1 MESPQQPAPQL
12 TETEQKI
19 FDAAHEVFIQRGLDG
34 AKMQE
39 IADRAG
45 INKALLHYYFR
56 SKEKLFETIARAIL
70 NRNVPVVRSIIES
83 DLVLETKIERL
94 IAQYIGVVSRNSYL
108 PIFLISEMN
117 KHPDRFFDSIFPKE
131 LPRPEVFIRQVGEAV
146 AEGRIRAVDPRH
158 LIVNTMS
165 MCLLPFVAK
174 PLLRV
179 LLGMTPE
186 EWDKFIQQRTRE
198 VTEFVFASLRP

>member
-19 FDAAHEVFIQRGLDG
+19 FDAAHEVFVQRGLDG

-70 NRNVPVVRSIIES
+70 NRNVPIVRSIIES

-94 IAQYIGVVSRNSYL
+94 IAQYIAVISRNSYL

-131 LPRPEVFIRQVGEAV
+131 LPRPEVFVRQVEEAV
-146 AEGRIRAVDPRH
+146 AEGRIRAVEPSH
-158 LIVNTMS
+158 LIVNVMS
-165 MCLLPFVAK
+165 MCLMPFVAK

-186 EWDKFIQQRTRE
+186 EWDKFIQQRTSE
-198 VTEFVFASLRP
+198 VIGFVFASLRP

>member
-1 MESPQQPAPQL
+1 MENPQQPTL

-19 FDAAHEVFIQRGLDG
+19 FDAAHEVFVQRGLDG
-34 AKMQE
+34 AKMQD

-70 NRNVPVVRSIIES
+70 NRNVPVIRGIIES

-94 IAQYIGVVSRNSYL
+94 IAQYIAVVSRNSYL

-117 KHPDRFFDSIFPKE
+117 KHPDRFFGSIFPQE
-131 LPRPEVFIRQVGEAV
+131 LPRPEVFVRQVNEAV

-158 LIVNTMS
+158 LIVNVMS
-165 MCLLPFVAK
+165 MCLMPFVAK
-174 PLLRV
+174 PMLRV
-179 LLGMTPE
+179 LLGMTSE

-198 VTEFVFASLRP
+198 VTEFVFAALRP